1 MHRIAI
7 DPDCIE
13 FDVYINTRLSY
24 PDPPALCLV
33 CMSEEHVRQ
42 KIDDL
47 RQDAR
52 FTEVLRFGRLPPE
65 AQQQGQQQQQQP
77 SAPTAGPSS
86 STSAGGGSSTSEE
99 ESRLAAGHIQGHI
112 QGLQENPW

>member
-1 MHRIAI
+1 MHHVAI

-13 FDVYINTRLSY
+13 FDAYINTRLSY

-42 KIDDL
+42 KIDGL

-52 FTEVLRFGRLPPE
+52 FTEVLRLGRLPPE
-65 AQQQGQQQQQQP
+65 AQQQGQQQQQQQQP
-77 SAPTAGPSS
+77 SAPTVGPSS
-86 STSAGGGSSTSEE
+86 STSAGGGSST
-99 ESRLAAGHIQGHI
+99 
-112 QGLQENPW
+112 P